1 MKGNNILVT
10 GADGVI
16 GWPVCMRL
24 ALKYPDKTIIG
35 IDNNERR
42 RWVDECGSVSAIPIV
57 SMEERCLAFEEVTGQ
72 SNILLIGDSIR
83 KSLLKLLLSLRGIG
97 TVVHLAAQP
106 SAPYSMKYP
115 LYTLRNNNDA
125 TLALI
130 MAIKEVNPKIRLI
143 ETTTMGIYGTP
154 PIEIEEDFYVIP
166 EPEAFEFLPGH
177 EHRNPTYAQRH
188 KLPLTPFQGGS
199 WYHRSKSYDASMLQF
214 ASFRYGIPTVDL
226 RLGVVIGVGTA
237 ETKKDSRLAT
247 RFDFDF
253 NFGVLAN
260 RFVAQAL
267 TGYPLTVYGEGGQ
280 TRGYISLEDTVQ
292 RIVNAVELSNNGYL
306 PINILDKCYSVR
318 EMAQHVAKS
327 HYGTEVQT
335 VPNPRKELED
345 HYYHPS
351 TSRMRKLL
359 GEPKDSLDDVLKDA
373 FTTLEP
379 YKERIASHKEA
390 FMK

>member
-1 MKGNNILVT
+1 MENIFVT
-10 GADGVI
+10 GCDGTI

-42 RWVDECGSVSAIPIV
+42 RWVDECGSVSAIPIK
-57 SMEERCLAFEEVTGQ
+57 SMQERCLVFEEITGQ

-83 KSLLKLLLSLRGIG
+83 KSLLKMLCTLRDIG

-115 LYTLRNNNDA
+115 QYTLRNNNDA

-143 ETTTMGIYGTP
+143 ETTTMGVYGTP
-154 PIEIEEDFYVIP
+154 DWNIGEDSIDKGVLISPTLKIP
-166 EPEAFEFLPGH
+166 SGLP
-177 EHRNPTYAQRH
+177 
-188 KLPLTPFQGGS
+188 PFTGGS

-214 ASFRYGIPTVDL
+214 ASFRYGSPTVDL
-226 RLGVVIGVGTA
+226 RLGVVIGVGTS
-237 ETKKDSRLAT
+237 ETKKDPRLAT

-267 TGYPLTVYGEGGQ
+267 IDYPLTVYGSGGQ
-280 TRGYISLEDTVQ
+280 TRGYLSLEDTVQ
-292 RIVNAVELSNNGYL
+292 SIVNAVELDNDSYL
-306 PINILDKCYSVR
+306 PINLFDKCYSVR
-318 EMAQHVAKS
+318 DVAEAVAKE
-327 HYGTEVQT
+327 HHPTEVQT
-335 VPNPRKELED
+335 IKNPRKEAET
-345 HYYHPS
+345 HYYNPS
-351 TSRMRKLL
+351 NERMKKLL
-359 GEPKDSLDDVLKDA
+359 GNPKLDLKATLKDTFEA
-373 FTTLEP
+373 ISP
-379 YKERIASHKEA
+379 YRRTILLHKEA
-390 FMK
+390 FLK

>member
-1 MKGNNILVT
+1 MEDNILVT
-10 GADGVI
+10 GADGTI

-24 ALKYPDKTIIG
+24 ALKYPEKMIVG
-35 IDNNERR
+35 VDNGSRSL
-42 RWVDECGSVSAIPIV
+42 WVYDCGSVSAIPIA
-57 SMEERCLAFEEVTGQ
+57 SMKERVDAFVNEFAQV
-72 SNILLIGDSIR
+72 N
-83 KSLLKLLLSLRGIG
+83 LSLQERDVRNEFIEKVIKHEKIG

-106 SAPYSMKYP
+106 SAPYSMKRP

-125 TLALI
+125 TLRLI
-130 MAIKEVNPKIRLI
+130 LAIKEVNPKIRLI

-154 PIEIEEDFYVIP
+154 PIDIEEDFYVVP
-166 EPEAFEFLPGH
+166 EPEAFDFLPGH

-188 KLPLTPFQGGS
+188 NLPLPPFQGGS

-226 RLGVVIGVGTA
+226 RLGVVIGVGTT
-237 ETKKDSRLAT
+237 ETKKDPRLAT

-253 NFGVLAN
+253 YFGVLAN

-267 TGYPLTVYGEGGQ
+267 TGYPLTVYGKGGQ

-292 RIVNAVELSNNGYL
+292 RIVNAVELSNDGYL

-318 EMAQHVAKS
+318 EMAEHVAKV

-335 VPNPRKELED
+335 VPNPRKESED
-345 HYYHPS
+345 HYYNPS

-359 GEPKDSLDDVLKDA
+359 GEPKDSLDDVLRDA

-379 YKERIASHKEA
+379 YKERIASHKEV